1 MFGSIFLLLQRGV
14 RDFHQYLRSFDLVF
28 FFFTKSSRYLMT
40 DDIVLL
46 ERAQNYPVESLGIPC
61 LEYYHSADES
71 SFFKKKKNGIIT

>member
-28 FFFTKSSRYLMT
+28 FYIFFTKSSRYLMT

-46 ERAQNYPVESLGIPC
+46 ERARELSGGIPEKF
-61 LEYYHSADES
+61 LSRVLP
-71 SFFKKKKNGIIT
+71 